1 VIKFVATRCLVSTLK
16 CTKSS
21 FALYTTGDPP
31 AGFKGLVLREE
42 GKGMGKGRE
51 RKEGVA
57 CGMGRS
63 RGRGDTQWVLLVK
76 CWIEQC

>member
-1 VIKFVATRCLVSTLK
+1 MVIKFVATRCQVSTLK

-42 GKGMGKGRE
+42 GKGKGNGKGERE
-51 RKEGVA
+51 KG
-57 CGMGRS
+57 
-63 RGRGDTQWVLLVK
+63 RGRVWNGM
-76 CWIEQC
+76 E